1 MLLPVKRYAEL
12 FPDADSKAKAFD
24 KLAEH
29 YYFCNFGSITKA
41 DIDLLM
47 FSEYLDRILEKSEEE
62 LSSYSD
68 YTLSKLLGITQ
79 SRISSL
85 KEKKQLK
92 YPYENFVWEESLL
105 RVCDNARYENGKIKI
120 HIPDRNLYLEI
131 KNAIES
137 MGGYVDVQLNSTL
150 LQISP
155 EYFVN
160 LLMMIQ
166 NESDRDKFRKNLR
179 KKLKTKSDDVDF
191 FDSKETAT
199 VLKENFI
206 EFGVQTVLDVVS
218 ECLPGGKIAFKILD
232 SVIKTA
238 FKN

>member
-1 MLLPVKRYAEL
+1 MIPDKKYREL
-12 FPDADSKAKAFD
+12 FPDAESKAKAFD
-24 KLAEH
+24 KLAEC
-29 YYFCNFGSITKA
+29 YYFCNFGSMSKA
-41 DIDLLM
+41 DLDLLM
-47 FSEYLDRILEKSEEE
+47 FSEYLDRILERSESN
-62 LSSYSD
+62 LNSYSD
-68 YTLSKLLGITQ
+68 YTLSKQLGITQ

-92 YPYENFVWEESLL
+92 YPYEKFVWEESFL
-105 RVCDNARYENGKIKI
+105 RVCDNARYENGRIKI

-131 KNAIES
+131 KNAVES

-160 LLMMIQ
+160 LLMVIQ

-199 VLKENFI
+199 VLKENFM
-206 EFGVQTVLDVVS
+206 EFGVQAVFDIVS